1 MSRPPPPFGSVR
13 GEAFSGVLET
23 PCLTFD
29 HSASCACCGF
39 PVSILAAKNLPA
51 DLPPPFRSWEGDLH
65 SAVFGEGHCVLRP
78 QDLGRR
84 VPHSTPGEGRQGQ
97 IRHLSSP
104 AWPSRLVALQC
115 TSYMSLGGR
124 GWTLRVFD
132 DSECLSYSQGLTR
145 ILLLCS

>member
-1 MSRPPPPFGSVR
+1 MGFLHPLEV
-13 GEAFSGVLET
+13 SGVKPFLVSLRHLLSRLIT
-23 PCLTFD
+23 VLPVLVA
-29 HSASCACCGF
+29 ASQF
-39 PVSILAAKNLPA
+39 PFLLQRISPQTC
-51 DLPPPFRSWEGDLH
+51 PTPFRSWEDDLH

-84 VPHSTPGEGRQGQ
+84 VPHSTPGEERWGQ

-104 AWPSRLVALQC
+104 AWASRLVALQC
-115 TSYMSLGGR
+115 TGYTSLGER

-132 DSECLSYSQGLTR
+132 DSECLSYSRGLTR

>member
-1 MSRPPPPFGSVR
+1 MGLLHPLEV
-13 GEAFSGVLET
+13 SGVKPFL
-23 PCLTFD
+23 
-29 HSASCACCGF
+29 
-39 PVSILAAKNLPA
+39 VSSRHPLSRSTTALPA
-51 DLPPPFRSWEGDLH
+51 LVAASQFPFLLQRISLQTCPPPFRSWEGDLH

-115 TSYMSLGGR
+115 TDYTSLGGR
-124 GWTLRVFD
+124 GGRLHVFG
-132 DSECLSYSQGLTR
+132 DSECLSYSRGLTR